1 MNKTTNMIRNN
12 IRHQLL
18 ITVSAA
24 ALFAAAYGAG
34 EAQAADNDSDR
45 PLIWIELGGQWQ
57 RMSEA
62 QEELSPPFMA
72 SITQANLLKALD
84 VQKPAAY
91 AVAGEGKISFQPD
104 DSDWVFSA
112 SLQYGRSGA
121 KRHHHQQTANKTV
134 SEFFHFNPP
143 YSAKYIGPKYFYPS
157 REVKFAD
164 GKASQSEN
172 HLILDFQAGKD
183 VGIGIFGGHGSS
195 VVSAGVRVA
204 HFTSK
209 SDVTLRAQPDLQ
221 YPTAPITNKYERQA
235 FYNAHIRFHNYAAM
249 ANAQRDFR
257 GLGPTLSWNASVPVA
272 GNAQATEIT
281 LDWGLNAAVLFGRQ
295 RASGHHQ
302 TVNKSYYFSSISRNG
317 AYVFYRSGK
326 RIRQVNF
333 HNRYFGGENGTAVP
347 TAQHTNSAP
356 HDRSRMVTV
365 PNLGGFAG
373 ISMHYQGAKVSFG
386 YRADLFFGAID
397 GGIDARKS
405 ENRGFFGPFASISVG
420 LP

>member
-1 MNKTTNMIRNN
+1 MNMNRDMRW
-12 IRHQLL
+12 QLL
-18 ITVSAA
+18 VTVSAA
-24 ALFAAAYGAG
+24 ALLAAAYGAG

-62 QEELSPPFMA
+62 QDALSPPFMA

-84 VQKPAAY
+84 VQKPAAF
-91 AVAGEGKISFQPD
+91 AMASEGKISFQPD

-134 SEFFHFNPP
+134 SEKGFSLLPP
-143 YSAKYIGPKYFYPS
+143 YSAFHVGPKYYYPS
-157 REVKFAD
+157 KEVKFAD
-164 GKASQSEN
+164 GQASQSEK

-183 VGIGIFGGHGSS
+183 VGLGLFGGHGSS

-209 SDVTLRAQPDLQ
+209 SDVILRAQPDLQ
-221 YPTAPITNKYERQA
+221 YPTAPITNKYELND
-235 FYNAHIRFHNYAAM
+235 FHNAHIRFHNYAVM
-249 ANAQRDFR
+249 ASAQRDFH
-257 GLGPTLSWNASVPVA
+257 GLGPSLSWNASVPVV
-272 GNAQATEIT
+272 GNAQAAQIA
-281 LDWGLNAAVLFGRQ
+281 LDWGINAAVLFGRQ

-302 TVNKSYYFSSISRNG
+302 TVNKAYYFSSISRNG

-333 HNRYFGGENGTAVP
+333 HNRYVGGENGTPVP
-347 TAQHTNSAP
+347 TAQHTNSAL
-356 HDRSRMVTV
+356 HNRSRTVTV

-373 ISMHYQGAKVSFG
+373 ISMRYRDAKLSFG
-386 YRADLFFGAID
+386 YRADFFFGAMD
-397 GGIDARKS
+397 GGIDMAKK
-405 ENRGFFGPFASISVG
+405 ENRGFYGPFAAISVG
-420 LP
+420 LGG